1 MPGFFARRRR
11 ARLRARPFPAEWRA
25 IIARN
30 VSSFSRLPEAD
41 RRELEGHLQVFL
53 REKHWEGCGG
63 LELTDEIRVTISAQ
77 ACMLLLRRNADYY
90 PRVTSILVYPSSYIA
105 SEERPVGGGMWSDSD
120 EIRYGHTQQQ
130 LRAVVLAWD
139 AALHGSRLYGT
150 GNNVVLHEFAHQL
163 DFEDNVTDGTPLLPN
178 HQQYVSWARV
188 LGEEYERLRRLDDAG
203 EPSFLDSYGA
213 TNPAEFFAV
222 ATEVL
227 LRKAAEVQAPPPAA
241 KGELEKFLRQEPG
254 RGWAGGD
261 VGEGGGAA
269 GQGGG
274 SPPLAG

>member
-1 MPGFFARRRR
+1 MPGFFVRRQR
-11 ARLRARPFPAEWRA
+11 ARLRARPFPAAWRA
-25 IIARN
+25 ILARN
-30 VSSFSRLPEAD
+30 VSSFARLPRAD
-41 RRELEGHLQVFL
+41 QRELQGHIQIFL

-90 PRVTSILVYPSSYIA
+90 PRVTSILVYPSSYVA
-105 SEERPVGGGMWSDSD
+105 SEERPVGGGIWEESD
-120 EIRYGHTQQQ
+120 EARLGHTQQQ

-139 AALHGSRLYGT
+139 AALHGSRIYGT
-150 GNNVVLHEFAHQL
+150 GSNVVLHEFAHQL
-163 DFEDNVTDGTPLLPN
+163 DFEDNLTDGTPLLPT

-222 ATEVL
+222 ATEFFFE
-227 LRKAAEVQAPPPAA
+227 KPAEFAARHPKLYAELQKFYRQDPAR
-241 KGELEKFLRQEPG
+241 EWR
-254 RGWAGGD
+254 
-261 VGEGGGAA
+261 
-269 GQGGG
+269 
-274 SPPLAG
+274 